1 VEGIPAITIGR
12 LAVDNK
18 WQNKGVGR
26 TIIQRIAM
34 YALDHSKHLGIRLL
48 LVQAKE
54 QAFDFYEKL
63 GFEYV
68 TDIPKEKKRFKARG
82 TRTMFFDLKSLNY
95 LRTP

>member
-1 VEGIPAITIGR
+1 
-12 LAVDNK
+12 VDNK

-54 QAFDFYEKL
+54 EAFDFYEKL

-68 TDIPKEKKRFKARG
+68 TDIPKEKKRYKARG